1 MRMSQLLGR
10 RWRAQGAQWEAASH
24 QLLLRA
30 GYVRQHAAG
39 IYSYLHLGLR
49 SLRKIEAIVREEMD
63 RSGAQ
68 EILMSVVHSA
78 DVWKR
83 TGRYD
88 QVDETLVRFK
98 DRRGR
103 DMVLGMTHEEIV
115 AELASSDIRSYRDAG
130 VVLYQIQTKFRDEL
144 RTRGGLLRTR
154 EFIMKDAYSL
164 HLDEGG
170 MAEAYRTQ
178 AKAYERVFH
187 RLGLRDVHE
196 IRSDT
201 GLMGG
206 SVAHEFMCL
215 LDVGE
220 DTVAFCQVCGGA
232 WNTDVAQG
240 ELCDSCGGHVRLR
253 RGVEVGNIFQLGTRY
268 TDALGVQAV
277 DRHGRSRSVVM
288 GSYGIGI
295 SRLLATLVEQ
305 HHDDRGIALTA
316 ATASFGAHLVVLGRS
331 RDRLERVAADVYAQ
345 CAGSGIDVLWDDRG
359 VRAGEQLADADL
371 IGAAVRVT
379 VGRSALD
386 NEKVELRE
394 RRTGRLHLVGQSE
407 VAGALT
413 ALLNDL
419 RQREEVAAV

>member
-1 MRMSQLLGR
+1 
-10 RWRAQGAQWEAASH
+10 
-24 QLLLRA
+24 
-30 GYVRQHAAG
+30 
-39 IYSYLHLGLR
+39 
-49 SLRKIEAIVREEMD
+49 
-63 RSGAQ
+63 
-68 EILMSVVHSA
+68 
-78 DVWKR
+78 
-83 TGRYD
+83 
-88 QVDETLVRFK
+88 
-98 DRRGR
+98 
-103 DMVLGMTHEEIV
+103 
-115 AELASSDIRSYRDAG
+115 
-130 VVLYQIQTKFRDEL
+130 
-144 RTRGGLLRTR
+144 
-154 EFIMKDAYSL
+154 MKDAYSL

-170 MAEAYRTQ
+170 MADAYRTQ
-178 AKAYERVFH
+178 AKAYERVFQ

-201 GLMGG
+201 GVMGG

-220 DTVAFCQVCGGA
+220 DTVAFCQACGSA
-232 WNTDVAQG
+232 WNADVAQG
-240 ELCDSCGGHVRLR
+240 ELCDSCGGDVRLQ

-268 TDALGVQAV
+268 TDALGVRAV
-277 DRHGRSRSVVM
+277 DRNGRSRSVVM

-331 RDRLERVAADVYAQ
+331 GDRLERVAADVYAQ
-345 CAGSGIDVLWDDRG
+345 CAGSGIDILWDDRG

-394 RRTGRLHLVGQSE
+394 RRTGRLHVVGQSE
-407 VAGALT
+407 VVGALT

-419 RQREEVAAV
+419 GQREGAAAL

>member
-1 MRMSQLLGR
+1 MRMSQILGR
-10 RWRAQGAQWEAASH
+10 RWRAKEAQREAQREAASH

-30 GYVRQHAAG
+30 SYIRQHAAG

-49 SLRKIEAIVREEMD
+49 SLRKIEAIVRQEMD

-88 QVDETLVRFK
+88 EVDETLVRFK
-98 DRRGR
+98 DRKRR
-103 DMVLGMTHEEIV
+103 DMLLAMTHEEIV

-130 VVLYQIQTKFRDEL
+130 VVVYQIQTKFRDEL

-164 HLDEGG
+164 HLDEDG

-178 AKAYERVFH
+178 AKAYERIFQ
-187 RLGLRDVHE
+187 RLGLRDVHK
-196 IRSDT
+196 IRSAT
-201 GLMGG
+201 GVMGG

-220 DTVAFCQVCGGA
+220 DTVAFCQACGDA

-240 ELCDSCGGHVRLR
+240 ERCDTCGSEALLR

-268 TDALGVQAV
+268 TDALGV
-277 DRHGRSRSVVM
+277 S
-288 GSYGIGI
+288 
-295 SRLLATLVEQ
+295 
-305 HHDDRGIALTA
+305 
-316 ATASFGAHLVVLGRS
+316 ATARDGLPPLSGHGLL
-331 RDRLERVAADVYAQ
+331 RDRDQPAPCHASRAAPRQARNRLDG
-345 CAGSGIDVLWDDRG
+345 CPG
-359 VRAGEQLADADL
+359 QL
-371 IGAAVRVT
+371 RCPP
-379 VGRSALD
+379 S
-386 NEKVELRE
+386 
-394 RRTGRLHLVGQSE
+394 SC
-407 VAGALT
+407 
-413 ALLNDL
+413 
-419 RQREEVAAV
+419 

>member
-1 MRMSQLLGR
+1 MRISQLLGR
-10 RWRAQGAQWEAASH
+10 RWRARDGREEAASH

-49 SLRKIEAIVREEMD
+49 SLRKIEAVVREEMD
-63 RSGAQ
+63 RTGAQ

-98 DRRGR
+98 DRRGH

-115 AELASSDIRSYRDAG
+115 AELAASDIRSYRDAG
-130 VVLYQIQTKFRDEL
+130 VVVYQIQTKFRDEL
-144 RTRGGLLRTR
+144 RSRGGLLRTR

-164 HLDEGG
+164 HLDADGLS
-170 MAEAYRTQ
+170 EAYRTQ
-178 AKAYERVFH
+178 ALAYGRIFR
-187 RLGLRDVHE
+187 RLGLRDVHQ

-201 GLMGG
+201 GVMGG

-220 DTVAFCQVCGGA
+220 DTVAFCQGCDNA
-232 WNTDVAQG
+232 WNVDVAQG
-240 ELCDSCGGHVRLR
+240 EHCEACGGTVRFE
-253 RGVEVGNIFQLGTRY
+253 RGVEIGNIFQLGTRY
-268 TDALGVQAV
+268 TDALGVRVA
-277 DRHGRSRSVVM
+277 DRDGCERSVVM

-305 HHDDRGIALTA
+305 HHDERGIALTA
-316 ATASFGAHLVVLGRS
+316 ATSAFEGHMVVLGGAG
-331 RDRLERVAADVYAQ
+331 LGGAAEDIYAQ
-345 CAGSGIDVLWDDRG
+345 CASGGIEVLWDDRG

-371 IGAAVRVT
+371 IGAAIRVT
-379 VGRSALD
+379 VGRTTAEND
-386 NEKVELRE
+386 RVELSE
-394 RRTGRLHLVGQSE
+394 RRTGRVHTVGRSE
-407 VAGALT
+407 VAEALS
-413 ALLNDL
+413 ALLSDL
-419 RQREEVAAV
+419 RRREEAETI